1 MQTSSLN
8 EAHEASNA
16 LEEVLSSIIAQERR
30 TWAREHELA
39 LAQRDAVVADLRR
52 EVVEKQFEF
61 EQKVEDVVFWAE
73 TAVAK
78 AIENVRDGKDG
89 EPGTP
94 GLVGPIGEKGDPGT
108 RGEKGDWGNKG
119 KQGPTGEPGQPG
131 PSGSLGEQGIPG
143 IQGIQGIPGE
153 KGNNGSPGEQGAVG
167 EKGEKGE
174 TGQIG
179 PTGLPGEKGEIGLTG
194 ERGEQGLPGIPGTVG
209 KDGAIG
215 ERGEKGEPGRD
226 GADVV
231 SGFIDREGNGILTL
245 TNGQTITLGIL
256 VGKDGKDGVDADLN
270 QNKVEAIVA
279 NCVDKA
285 LVAVPAPEMFASD
298 DVASII
304 GQGIALLSES
314 LPIPEW
320 KATTTV
326 TETKT
331 PIVVNIDNGPSART
345 KTITTRR
352 DEGGNLVAD
361 VVEN

>member
-52 EVVEKQFEF
+52 EVIEKQFEL
-61 EQKVEDVVFWAE
+61 EQKVGDVVFWAE

-89 EPGTP
+89 EPG
-94 GLVGPIGEKGDPGT
+94 PIGQKGEAGEPGT
-108 RGEKGDWGNKG
+108 RGEKGDWGNRG
-119 KQGPTGEPGQPG
+119 KQGPAGEPGQPG
-131 PSGSLGEQGIPG
+131 LAGPVGE
-143 IQGIQGIPGE
+143 QGIQGIAGIPGPSGE
-153 KGNNGSPGEQGAVG
+153 KGNDGSPGEQGAAG

-179 PTGLPGEKGEIGLTG
+179 PTGIPGEKGETGLTG
-194 ERGEQGLPGIPGTVG
+194 ERGEQGLPGIPGAIG

-256 VGKDGKDGVDADLN
+256 VGKDGKDGTNGDLD
-270 QNKVEAIVA
+270 QTKVEAIVA

-285 LVAVPAPEMFASD
+285 LVAMPAPEMFASD
-298 DVASII
+298 DVASIV
-304 GQGIALLSES
+304 GRGIALLSES

-320 KATTTV
+320 KSAQV
-326 TETKT
+326 VQTEPKF
-331 PIVVNIDNGPSART
+331 PITMNIDNRPPTMKS

-352 DEGGNLVAD
+352 DEGGNLIAT